1 MPDTEG
7 SSDCELQSPL
17 SSPQPAA
24 RAVRSLSLP
33 SLLAQSR
40 LGRGLMV
47 VRSQE
52 VRSFLSLLE
61 SQHICRMLA
70 RDRCHTMADRFLLAT
85 VFVYFKRAELEEE
98 EYTERN
104 FWLAL
109 YLAHD
114 QEEDDDKTKWELL
127 PWALGTRWQPL
138 YHTLMTEKLELWRGM
153 GMRSL
158 VSKRQCDQVMALSA
172 SAAAWARTR
181 TAGHGGVLRRS
192 SEEQYVPRGPDQ
204 PGCGRCPEVLQMD
217 TVGEPVV
224 VITISDADTEEE
236 EEISI
241 FASD

>member
-1 MPDTEG
+1 M
-7 SSDCELQSPL
+7 
-17 SSPQPAA
+17 A
-24 RAVRSLSLP
+24 REVRSLELP
-33 SLLAQSR
+33 SLLHQSW

-47 VRSQE
+47 VQGHQ
-52 VRSFLSLLE
+52 VRLFLALLDRP
-61 SQHICRMLA
+61 QVARMLEM
-70 RDRCHTMADRFLLAT
+70 DRCHTLADRYLLAT
-85 VFVYFKRAELEEE
+85 TFVYFKRAELSDED
-98 EYTERN
+98 YSERN

-114 QEEDDDKTKWELL
+114 QEEDDDRTKFDLL
-127 PWALGTRWQPL
+127 PWALGPQWSTFYQA
-138 YHTLMTEKLELWRGM
+138 MMADKEELWQRM
-153 GMRSL
+153 GHRSL
-158 VSKRQCDQVMALSA
+158 VSRRQCDQVMALSA

-181 TAGHGGVLRRS
+181 TGGHGGVLRRS

-204 PGCGRCPEVLQMD
+204 PGCGRCPELLQMD